1 MLFVVCVYVTAQC
14 RTVLG
19 MQTGEIPDG
28 ALSASSSKAEDLG
41 PTSARSVIPFGQLYE
56 MG

>member
-1 MLFVVCVYVTAQC
+1 MLFSVCILAQC

-41 PTSARSVIPFGQLYE
+41 PTSARSVIPFGQFYE
-56 MG
+56 RD